1 MSGGDFGASRRL
13 DLDEQQLTLLPE
25 SIGRMADLEKLDLR
39 WNDVG
44 PLPDWLQ
51 RRAQD
56 GCTVYF

>member
-1 MSGGDFGASRRL
+1 VSVRELTSVPEPIR
-13 DLDEQQLTLLPE
+13 DLP
-25 SIGRMADLEKLDLR
+25 SLEKRDLR

-44 PLPDWLQ
+44 PPPDWLR